1 MPGAGAGR
9 PGLFF
14 GGKEGGLKGGQV
26 KVCIVNVVV
35 TTNGEGEGDG
45 DVVNS
50 VNGWRGQI
58 GAGIS
63 DDFNSHFYTS
73 II

>member
-1 MPGAGAGR
+1 M
-9 PGLFF
+9 
-14 GGKEGGLKGGQV
+14 
-26 KVCIVNVVV
+26 V

-63 DDFNSHFYTS
+63 DDFNSHFLYLDYISGFWKTS
-73 II
+73 LTLFYYHSLIDVNGYSKT